1 MCKLKILQRLFHV
14 FQFRKW
20 LNHHKIDSLQ
30 HVQHNYQVALLDGM
44 LSLYLHNDEPI
55 IVSIQIKLVLEIGDG
70 QWFNYQEKQ
79 NQHILKLVQEKMKHQ
94 TIYGQSVHLNF
105 KEVMIEPILQQ
116 YFHNLDY
123 EIHEVLEVWNH
134 GILQTIIHTCI
145 SD

>member
-1 MCKLKILQRLFHV
+1 M
-14 FQFRKW
+14 
-20 LNHHKIDSLQ
+20 
-30 HVQHNYQVALLDGM
+30 ALLDGM